1 MDKLR
6 RRIFI
11 GLPLAVP
18 SLAHAMASSAHVRP
32 AAGSSLSID
41 GALALSTELSV
52 RSLRASPLGAGLPP
66 IALTTCTGAFKRN
79 LTGYRGIK
87 LTDLLDQA
95 RIEAPD
101 HNSVKRTY
109 VVASARDNYTV
120 MFSWSE
126 LYNSSVGP
134 GVFVLVDRD
143 GQELPDSE
151 GPLALISREDL
162 RTGPRHVRWL
172 KSIEVRHV

>member
-1 MDKLR
+1 MNKLR

-18 SLAHAMASSAHVRP
+18 SLAHAIASSARVKP
-32 AAGSSLSID
+32 VAGSSLGIG

-52 RSLRASPLGAGLPP
+52 RSLRASPLAAGLPP
-66 IALTTCTGAFKRN
+66 IALTTCTGTFKCN

-101 HNSVKRTY
+101 RNSAKRTY
-109 VVASARDNYTV
+109 VVVSARDNYTV

-126 LYNSSVGP
+126 LYNSSVGA

-143 GQELPDSE
+143 DQELPDSE

-162 RTGPRHVRWL
+162 RTGPRHVRRL
-172 KSIEVRHV
+172 KSIEVRRV

>member
-1 MDKLR
+1 MDELR

-11 GLPLAVP
+11 GLPLAV
-18 SLAHAMASSAHVRP
+18 STLSHAMFSSARAKPV
-32 AAGSSLSID
+32 ADTSLSIG
-41 GALALSTELSV
+41 GAVAPSAELSA
-52 RSLRASPLGAGLPP
+52 RSLRTSPLAAPLPP
-66 IALTTCTGAFKRN
+66 IALTTCTGTFKRN
-79 LTGYRGIK
+79 LTAYRGIR

-101 HNSVKRTY
+101 HNGVKRAY
-109 VVASARDNYTV
+109 VVVSARDNYTV

-126 LYNSSVGP
+126 LYNSSVGA

-143 GQELPDSE
+143 GHELPHSE

-172 KSIEVRHV
+172 KTIEVRHV